1 MAARTYVPGLR
12 FWLNRALRFMQR
24 WQTKLQGQ
32 LTTEQYAC
40 LTSTIQA
47 VLDCLEAIPEPTKVD

>member
-1 MAARTYVPGLR
+1 
-12 FWLNRALRFMQR
+12 MQR
-24 WQTKLQGQ
+24 WQTKLQSQ
-32 LTTEQYAC
+32 LTTEQYTC